1 MELACPAE
9 RVYDKPEPVRAPQRD
24 RGGPAPTHAC
34 SARTPG
40 GGHDERWLDIMVGW
54 EPDDVLAGAALR
66 VPARGEWSLRCDH
79 SADRVPWPCGPGG
92 VVRDGAKAGGRG
104 TRSAAAPVA

>member
-1 MELACPAE
+1 MVMRSKPDCNASGMCKCACTSLDGYSGWFSLMDLACPAE

-66 VPARGEWSLRCDH
+66 VPARG
-79 SADRVPWPCGPGG
+79 
-92 VVRDGAKAGGRG
+92 
-104 TRSAAAPVA
+104 